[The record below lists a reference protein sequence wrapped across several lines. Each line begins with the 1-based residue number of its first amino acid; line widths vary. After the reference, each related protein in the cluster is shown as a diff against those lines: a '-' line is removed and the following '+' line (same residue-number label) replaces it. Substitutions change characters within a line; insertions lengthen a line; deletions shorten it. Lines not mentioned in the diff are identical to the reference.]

1 MHLFVLVSCTVLFSF
16 CKCVTLFV
24 AVFFPILLLFLC
36 FIVKR
41 YKYCIILNQFQGYK
55 INIDMF
61 FRQPE
66 WHLRMHPFWSLKSV
80 VLSFQWI
87 KWGSSFLYIFV
98 FHQAL
103 MPHPFPW
110 SQQYRLLDL
119 ITKLKSVQW
128 SNLIIYWDGDQPYD
142 RSEGFLTITAIAWH
156 LLPSNN
162 HCNNCWTKS

>member
-1 MHLFVLVSCTVLFSF
+1 
-16 CKCVTLFV
+16 
-24 AVFFPILLLFLC
+24 
-36 FIVKR
+36 
-41 YKYCIILNQFQGYK
+41 
-55 INIDMF
+55 MF

-66 WHLRMHPFWSLKSV
+66 WHLRMYPFWSLKSV

-119 ITKLKSVQW
+119 VTKLKSVQW

-142 RSEGFLTITAIAWH
+142 RSEGFLTITTITWH
-156 LLPSNN
+156 LVPSNN
-162 HCNNCWTKS
+162 HKVKILVLTLKLNFLQLSPDIVFPCCMR